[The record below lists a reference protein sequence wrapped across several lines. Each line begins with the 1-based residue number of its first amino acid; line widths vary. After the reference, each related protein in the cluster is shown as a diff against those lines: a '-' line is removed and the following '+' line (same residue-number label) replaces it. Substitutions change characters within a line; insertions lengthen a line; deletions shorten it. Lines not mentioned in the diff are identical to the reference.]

1 MIQEFKQ
8 KIAAESAPP
17 SDDIEEMKENADR
30 LARDSARLESERLET
45 ETKIK
50 EVKEVLMPLL
60 KTQKVKEQE
69 IEQIKDKK
77 EAINE
82 EVRKIKETSYKFDEF
97 FGKYTEKYNKLT
109 EGIKQ
114 LELQK
119 KEIQD
124 GLEVLFFPFIYLIG
138 RKLIF
143 SSPSISASLHR
154 WI

>member
-114 LELQK
+114 LEVQK

-124 GLEVLFFPFIYLIG
+124 GLEVLFFLSFTL
-138 RKLIF
+138 LDEN
-143 SSPSISASLHR
+143 
-154 WI
+154 